1 MKNKVLTLRS
11 RGGGSAKVSGTSGA
25 IHSSAYSPQDQ
36 KSEPEDS
43 SMKHKVLTLRARGGA
58 KISATRAYPA
68 EDVTSK
74 SEATEPF
81 RLLDLPSE
89 LRLKIYALIFHS
101 CPDVIDLDPD
111 NYKNIHRKLSI
122 LYASRQIHGEA
133 SHLLYSTRT
142 FRIFP
147 CIDRYFK
154 SKRPLLARLS
164 PRCRNSIS
172 SLELRLGPGFASPPK
187 NWAVTESLGLKDA
200 TNVRIL
206 KVMVQVDT
214 SDPMFNGYR
223 ARGLGESFYED
234 FSKSL
239 LDKILEAVPS
249 IREVQL
255 DAWTSINKD
264 GPMISGLTSVVNQH
278 RKVISWGPERGWTNE
293 KGKEVIDLR
302 IAAKPIVIRIPPE
315 VTVVS

>member
-11 RGGGSAKVSGTSGA
+11 RGGSAKVSGASAT
-25 IHSSAYSPQDQ
+25 HSSAYPPEDL
-36 KSEPEDS
+36 KSEPEAAP
-43 SMKHKVLTLRARGGA
+43 MKHKVLTLRARGGG
-58 KISATRAYPA
+58 KVSKTSVYPL
-68 EDVTSK
+68 EDVK
-74 SEATEPF
+74 SERETTKPF

-89 LRLKIYALIFHS
+89 LRLKIYAIVFQS
-101 CPDVIDLDPD
+101 CPDVIDLDGD

-133 SHLLYSTRT
+133 SHLFYSTRT
-142 FRIFP
+142 FRVFP
-147 CIDRYFK
+147 CIDRFFK

-164 PRCRNSIS
+164 PRCRISIS

-223 ARGLGESFYED
+223 ARGLGDSFYED
-234 FSKSL
+234 FSKAL
-239 LDKILEAVPS
+239 LENILEAVPS
-249 IREVQL
+249 INEVQL
-255 DAWTSINKD
+255 DAWPSIQKD
-264 GPMISGLTSVVNQH
+264 GPMISGLMGVVKQH
-278 RKVISWGPERGWTNE
+278 RKVISWGPERGWSKE
-293 KGKEVIDLR
+293 KGKDVIDLG
-302 IAAKPIVIRIPPE
+302 IAKPPVIRVLPE
-315 VTVVS
+315 VAVIS

>member
-1 MKNKVLTLRS
+1 MKNKVLALRS
-11 RGGGSAKVSGTSGA
+11 RGGSAKVSGSG
-25 IHSSAYSPQDQ
+25 IHLSTYPPEDL
-36 KSEPEDS
+36 KLEPEAA

-58 KISATRAYPA
+58 KISATRSYPP
-68 EDVTSK
+68 EDLK
-74 SEATEPF
+74 SESEITKPF

-89 LRLKIYALIFHS
+89 LRLKIYALVFHS
-101 CPDVIDLDPD
+101 CPEVIDLDGD

-122 LYASRQIHGEA
+122 LYASRQIHREA

-147 CIDRYFK
+147 CIDRFFK

-223 ARGLGESFYED
+223 ARGLGDTFYED

-249 IREVQL
+249 INEVQL
-255 DAWTSINKD
+255 DAWTSIRKD
-264 GPMISGLTSVVNQH
+264 GPMISGLMSVVKQH
-278 RKVISWGPERGWTNE
+278 KKVISWGPERGWSKDNA
-293 KGKEVIDLR
+293 KEVIDLG
-302 IAAKPIVIRIPPE
+302 IAKSPAIQLLPE
-315 VTVVS
+315 VTVIS

>member
-11 RGGGSAKVSGTSGA
+11 RGGSAKVSGTSA
-25 IHSSAYSPQDQ
+25 MDSSANPTEDL
-36 KSEPEDS
+36 KSEPETA

-58 KISATRAYPA
+58 KISATSVYPP
-68 EDVTSK
+68 EDVK
-74 SEATEPF
+74 SRSDTTEPF

-89 LRLKIYALIFHS
+89 LRLKIYAFVFHS
-101 CPDVIDLDPD
+101 CPDVIDLDAD
-111 NYKNIHRKLSI
+111 NYRNIHRKLSI

-133 SHLLYSTRT
+133 SHLFYSTRT

-147 CIDRYFK
+147 CIDRFFK

-187 NWAVTESLGLKDA
+187 SWAVTESLGLKDA

-206 KVMVQVDT
+206 KIIVQVDT
-214 SDPMFNGYR
+214 SDPMYNGYR
-223 ARGLGESFYED
+223 AKGMGDTFYED

-239 LDKILEAVPS
+239 LVKILEAVPS
-249 IREVQL
+249 INEVQL
-255 DAWTSINKD
+255 DAWASIQKD
-264 GPMISGLTSVVNQH
+264 GPMISGLMGVVKQH
-278 RKVISWGPERGWTNE
+278 QRVVSWGPERGWSNE
-293 KGKEVIDLR
+293 KGKDVIDLG
-302 IAAKPIVIRIPPE
+302 IAKSPAIRVLPEIAVI
-315 VTVVS
+315 S

>member
-1 MKNKVLTLRS
+1 MKHEVLMLRS
-11 RGGGSAKVSGTSGA
+11 RGSAKVSGSG
-25 IHSSAYSPQDQ
+25 IHLSAYPPEDL
-36 KSEPEDS
+36 KSEPEAA

-58 KISATRAYPA
+58 KISATRSYPP
-68 EDVTSK
+68 EDVK
-74 SEATEPF
+74 SESEITKPF

-89 LRLKIYALIFHS
+89 LRLKIYALVFHS
-101 CPDVIDLDPD
+101 CPDVIDLDAD

-122 LYASRQIHGEA
+122 LYASRQINREA

-147 CIDRYFK
+147 CVDRFFK

-164 PRCRNSIS
+164 PRCRKSIS
-172 SLELRLGPGFASPPK
+172 SFELRLGPGFASPPK
-187 NWAVTESLGLKDA
+187 SWAVTESLGLKDA

-223 ARGLGESFYED
+223 ARGLGDTFYED

-249 IREVQL
+249 INEVQL
-255 DAWTSINKD
+255 DAWTSIQKD
-264 GPMISGLTSVVNQH
+264 GPMISGLMGVVKQH
-278 RKVISWGPERGWTNE
+278 KKVISWGPERGWSKENA
-293 KGKEVIDLR
+293 KEVIDLG
-302 IAAKPIVIRIPPE
+302 IAKSPAIQLLPE
-315 VTVVS
+315 VTVLS